1 MFLNISSEKSSLVS
15 GNRLSEKIFY
25 HLPAHISPICMRI
38 YFLFKKK
45 NINKKNS
52 TSKYICTNLRFFL
65 LKQ

>member
-45 NINKKNS
+45 
-52 TSKYICTNLRFFL
+52 T
-65 LKQ
+65 